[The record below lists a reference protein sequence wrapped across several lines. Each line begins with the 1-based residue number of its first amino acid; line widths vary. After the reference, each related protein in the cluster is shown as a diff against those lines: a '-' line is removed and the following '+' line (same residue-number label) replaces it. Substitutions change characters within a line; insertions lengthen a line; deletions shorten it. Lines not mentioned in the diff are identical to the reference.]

1 MKIEKNKVMG
11 LSNINMHRG
20 VSLILTYTT
29 FHIQRG
35 VVYVV
40 LLANLVHTL
49 VRQPKVEWVSWDAH
63 FSHCLYSYG
72 DDRGSAFSV
81 GLHDVVDPNAVCS
94 AVLR

>member
-63 FSHCLYSYG
+63 HHT
-72 DDRGSAFSV
+72 AFTPTATIEGQLS
-81 GLHDVVDPNAVCS
+81 
-94 AVLR
+94 R

>member
-1 MKIEKNKVMG
+1 MG

-63 FSHCLYSYG
+63 RHT
-72 DDRGSAFSV
+72 AFTPTATIEGQLS
-81 GLHDVVDPNAVCS
+81 
-94 AVLR
+94 R